1 MTQLYG
7 GEYDFAASDDD
18 RLIPG
23 RARKLAGAA
32 LFLAMVGAMGLWA
45 YRLGTRDAAEV
56 PIIRAMEGPAR
67 VQPAEPGGLQAAHQ
81 GLEVNQVLA
90 GRPDPAA
97 PQPHARVAAAEPAS
111 LAEED
116 APQGELVIAAPPVLA
131 ADALAAGED
140 LPMPPADD
148 VEGMEVALIEAP
160 AAVTAVDPASSAAVL
175 DEALAPDPAAQAAAA
190 VAAGPAPMRRP
201 ANLVLARA
209 AAPETT
215 PAPAVAPAVARTSE
229 KTPEAAPKP
238 AAKPAPEAAK
248 PAAKPPAREV
258 SSAKSGSRMIQL
270 GAFDSEALARQA
282 WNILA
287 QTNRDLLASKS
298 LYVERTTANARVFY
312 RLRVAGFADQAQTQ
326 KMCEALR
333 SRNVDCI
340 PVTAN

>member
-7 GEYDFAASDDD
+7 GEYDFAASDDA

-23 RARKLAGAA
+23 RARRLAGAA
-32 LFLAMVGAMGLWA
+32 VFLVMVGAMGLWA

-67 VQPAEPGGLQAAHQ
+67 VQPADPGGLQAAHQ

-148 VEGMEVALIEAP
+148 VDGTEVALIEAP

-175 DEALAPDPAAQAAAA
+175 DEALTADPAAQAAAAA
-190 VAAGPAPMRRP
+190 VAAGPAPLRRP

-215 PAPAVAPAVARTSE
+215 PTAAVVKAPE

-238 AAKPAPEAAK
+238 AAKPAAEAAK
-248 PAAKPPAREV
+248 PAAKPSAREV
-258 SSAKSGSRMIQL
+258 ASAKSGSRMIQL

>member
-7 GEYDFAASDDD
+7 GEYDFAASDDG

-32 LFLAMVGAMGLWA
+32 VFLAMVGAMGLWA

-97 PQPHARVAAAEPAS
+97 PQPHARVAPAEPAS

-190 VAAGPAPMRRP
+190 AAVAAGPAPMRRP

-215 PAPAVAPAVARTSE
+215 PAPAVARTPE

-238 AAKPAPEAAK
+238 PAKPALEAAK
-248 PAAKPPAREV
+248 PASKPPAREV

>member
-7 GEYDFAASDDD
+7 DEYDFVAADDG

-32 LFLAMVGAMGLWA
+32 VFLVTIGAMGLWA

-67 VQPAEPGGLQAAHQ
+67 VQPSDPGGLRAAHQ
-81 GLEVNQVLA
+81 GLEVNSVLGGGSVA
-90 GRPDPAA
+90 SAPAA
-97 PQPHARVAAAEPAS
+97 ADETAGVVA

-116 APQGELVIAAPPVLA
+116 GPQGELVIAAPPMLA

-140 LPMPPADD
+140 LPMPPSED
-148 VEGMEVALIEAP
+148 VEGVAVASIEAP
-160 AAVTAVDPASSAAVL
+160 TAPIGADPSDSSAA
-175 DEALAPDPAAQAAAA
+175 LADPAAAA
-190 VAAGPAPMRRP
+190 VAATPAVAQTAVGPAPMRRP

-209 AAPETT
+209 VATEAT
-215 PAPAVAPAVARTSE
+215 PTAAVAR
-229 KTPEAAPKP
+229 PADQP
-238 AAKPAPEAAK
+238 AAKPAPKPAESAK
-248 PAAKPPAREV
+248 PASRGTA
-258 SSAKSGSRMIQL
+258 SAPSGSRMVQL

-287 QTNRDLLASKS
+287 QTNRDLLGSKS

-312 RLRVAGFADQAQTQ
+312 RLRVAGFEDQAQTQ

-333 SRNVDCI
+333 ARNVDCI